1 MKYFSCR
8 SSRKIK
14 KPNTRV
20 HSNRTI
26 SLKLSCHKKSHR
38 SSNCD
43 LRTIKHKFD
52 QVVILCFLIK
62 EKRYTV
68 FHNNYTSQNDNQQ
81 IKTFDSQAKILLFC
95 AQCWLAT
102 MYVITDL
109 YDNKKN
115 SFAFMKLK
123 YTSCKSNLIKL
134 CSSCCVTRSKIK
146 IHFY

>member
-1 MKYFSCR
+1 MSIIDNSYISEKVGNFYFVFINLRDVKKYPIMKYFSCR

-26 SLKLSCHKKSHR
+26 SLKLSCNKKSHR

-81 IKTFDSQAKILLFC
+81 LTDS
-95 AQCWLAT
+95 
-102 MYVITDL
+102 
-109 YDNKKN
+109 
-115 SFAFMKLK
+115 
-123 YTSCKSNLIKL
+123 
-134 CSSCCVTRSKIK
+134 
-146 IHFY
+146 